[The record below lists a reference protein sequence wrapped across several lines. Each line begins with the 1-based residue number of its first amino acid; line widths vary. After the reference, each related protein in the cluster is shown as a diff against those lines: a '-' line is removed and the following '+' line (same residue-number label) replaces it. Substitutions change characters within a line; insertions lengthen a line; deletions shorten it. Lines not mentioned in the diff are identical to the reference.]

1 MWNGVAVVQY
11 FKELPKMSNAAL
23 FPDLPQRRTGA

>member
-1 MWNGVAVVQY
+1 VECLDCVQY